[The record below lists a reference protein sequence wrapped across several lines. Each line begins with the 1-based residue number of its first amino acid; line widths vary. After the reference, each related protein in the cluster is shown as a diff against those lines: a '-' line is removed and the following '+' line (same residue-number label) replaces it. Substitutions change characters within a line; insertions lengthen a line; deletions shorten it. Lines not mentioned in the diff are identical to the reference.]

1 MTIGITHIVNASGVP
16 NTFPKTFT
24 YLYID
29 IKDKETS
36 NVLSCIPTTNIF
48 IEAGIDAG
56 AVLIHCY
63 GGVSRSA
70 ALIAAFLMSSYGW
83 SYDHTINELKSKRS
97 VIAINAGFEQ
107 QLKAYSRCNFDVYT
121 AQQLLLRD
129 RIKSLKDYRIL
140 RGNHHHNHQHRFHSN
155 ITYHLN
161 HHYHYHHHYHHYHH
175 YHLKVIV

>member
-1 MTIGITHIVNASGVP
+1 MTLGITHIVNASGVP

-56 AVLIHCY
+56 AVLVHCY

-70 ALIAAFLMSSYGW
+70 ALVAAFLMSSYGW
-83 SYDHTINELKSKRS
+83 SYEQAIREIKSKRS
-97 VIAINAGFEQ
+97 VIFACFFLSSFNSSNLILNSVN
-107 QLKAYSRCNFDVYT
+107 LS
-121 AQQLLLRD
+121 
-129 RIKSLKDYRIL
+129 KSLI
-140 RGNHHHNHQHRFHSN
+140 
-155 ITYHLN
+155 
-161 HHYHYHHHYHHYHH
+161 
-175 YHLKVIV
+175 